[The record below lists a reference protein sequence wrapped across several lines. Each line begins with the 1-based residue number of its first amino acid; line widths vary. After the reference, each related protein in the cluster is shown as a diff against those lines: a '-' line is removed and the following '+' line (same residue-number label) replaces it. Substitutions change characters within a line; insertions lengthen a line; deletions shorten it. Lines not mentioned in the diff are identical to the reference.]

1 MIKVIPLKY
10 YDGGFMTQAFAFG
23 GTRDKSR
30 CEDVKY
36 GSSLQNFLIDDGNE
50 VILSDTGLPN
60 DAPDMGSDPNMP
72 LSMGKKLATF
82 KEAFEATGYKV
93 EDVTKIVVTHK
104 HEDHTGELRMFPNAK
119 IYISEREA
127 DDMGLTGDNVVR
139 VKFTDGAYK
148 NFPESQRIT
157 DSLVMIKAV
166 GHTFGNSISILEDKE
181 NDLYYMFQGDVTYC
195 DAALQANELSIV
207 FDDKDEAR
215 KTLTRVREFI
225 RENRT
230 IYCSTH
236 CPEGY
241 LNVEQKKFMQLENII
256 DSTSIHNMGYGL
268 YVLTTQA
275 DGFDNGCIINTAM
288 QVTSRPLQI
297 AVCVNKANKTNEMI
311 KKSKK
316 FNLSVLTQD
325 STFEIY
331 KHFGFQSGNDIDK
344 FETFSEA
351 RRAQNG
357 IYYISKNTNSFICC
371 DVKQVIE
378 FETHTMFVGEVVSA
392 ECLNDK
398 TSVTYEYYQNNIKSK
413 NQITNK
419 KGWICKTCGYIYEGD
434 ELPDDFIC
442 PICKHGVEDFQKL

>member
-10 YDGGFMTQAFAFG
+10 YDGGFMTQTFAFG

-36 GSSLQNFLIDDGNE
+36 GSSLQNFLIDDGKE

-82 KEAFEATGYKV
+82 KEAFDATGYKV

-127 DDMGLTGDNVVR
+127 DDMKLEGDNIVR
-139 VKFTDGAYK
+139 VKFTDGAFK

-157 DSLVMIKAV
+157 DTLVMVKAE
-166 GHTFGNSISILEDKE
+166 GHTNGNSVSILQDG
-181 NDLYYMFQGDVTYC
+181 DVYYMFHGDVTYC
-195 DAALQANELSIV
+195 DAALQNNELSIV

-241 LNVEQKKFMQLENII
+241 LNVEQHKIM
-256 DSTSIHNMGYGL
+256 
-268 YVLTTQA
+268 
-275 DGFDNGCIINTAM
+275 
-288 QVTSRPLQI
+288 
-297 AVCVNKANKTNEMI
+297 
-311 KKSKK
+311 
-316 FNLSVLTQD
+316 
-325 STFEIY
+325 
-331 KHFGFQSGNDIDK
+331 
-344 FETFSEA
+344 
-351 RRAQNG
+351 
-357 IYYISKNTNSFICC
+357 
-371 DVKQVIE
+371 
-378 FETHTMFVGEVVSA
+378 
-392 ECLNDK
+392 
-398 TSVTYEYYQNNIKSK
+398 
-413 NQITNK
+413 
-419 KGWICKTCGYIYEGD
+419 
-434 ELPDDFIC
+434 EL
-442 PICKHGVEDFQKL
+442 